1 MNTESLNET
10 ALQCENKLLQAMRHS
25 DVAAL
30 DELLHNDLMFV
41 IPSGMVISKEIDLDN
56 FRNGDLKISSIT
68 NFEYHVQLVDDCI
81 LVTVNTELRG
91 MFYDQRI
98 DGNFRYFRVWKEVEG
113 RFQII
118 GGSGTPIM
126 E

>member
-10 ALQCENKLLQAMRHS
+10 ALQCENNLLQAMRHS

-41 IPSGMVISKEIDLDN
+41 IPSGMVISKEMDLDN
-56 FRNGDLKISSIT
+56 FRSGDLKISSIT
-68 NFEYHVQLVDDCI
+68 NSEYQVLWVDDCI

-91 MFYDQRI
+91 TYYDQPI